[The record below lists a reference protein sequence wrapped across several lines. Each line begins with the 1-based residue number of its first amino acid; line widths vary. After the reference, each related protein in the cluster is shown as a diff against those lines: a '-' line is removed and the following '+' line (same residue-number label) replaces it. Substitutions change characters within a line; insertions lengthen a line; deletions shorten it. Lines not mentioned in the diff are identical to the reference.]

1 MVNPVPMIAV
11 AFFIATL
18 VASGMLGVPSVRAQ
32 TTGFTA
38 GARVQTILHLRVR
51 KAPDARMRLGIQK
64 RGAPGTIVEGPTT
77 AKGNIWWKI
86 DSGVDGWSAQA
97 PGLTASTPYSYDVS
111 AYDAADNNSAQSS
124 TASATTQSGSISGG
138 INYYVG
144 GSGAS
149 DSNPGTS
156 PTAPWASISK
166 VNSFT
171 FPAGS
176 IIHQQANLSGNL
188 DLEGSNMNG
197 PITYDGGGF
206 ALTAATGGTAAAG
219 DTFYAVLLNGL
230 TKGVTFQNTV
240 VRPAAQPTQF
250 GILAQ
255 NGTSGTIQGNNVG
268 GFTLASGGDAS
279 ADIYAGGSNLTVTN
293 NVVGGLNG
301 AGSADDAGIRVYGY
315 SGNVTV
321 TFNTVQNIGGRPGST
336 GASNGYSG
344 NGILIGWANTP
355 CDQKTSSC
363 TITIEHNLVTHVG
376 GNITQCGGPSGILS
390 YDVPAIL
397 NVGYNEVSFTQPL
410 DFGAFNNGLCDED
423 GIDFDGGTLR
433 ASAYNNYTHDN
444 AGLGLFGWMGTAGQ
458 GSWGPNSY
466 TNNYSLNDY
475 SLGWNNGYF
484 IGNGFVGT
492 GAPNPVA
499 HFEGNYIDSSP
510 STANTGMFGFSD
522 QTQMGSGGTVKN
534 NVFVA
539 RNANAVMGKCYPPQD
554 PRQKWIFSG
563 NRYYGATFT
572 MGQGC
577 GNVSPSTLATWQ
589 SSVLGG
595 DDVAVFAPVSQ
606 APTPPALPV
615 VGAGAQG
622 TRANH

>member
-38 GARVQTILHLRVR
+38 GARVQTLLHLSVR

-458 GSWGPNSY
+458 GSWGPNS
-466 TNNYSLNDY
+466 
-475 SLGWNNGYF
+475 
-484 IGNGFVGT
+484 
-492 GAPNPVA
+492 
-499 HFEGNYIDSSP
+499 
-510 STANTGMFGFSD
+510 
-522 QTQMGSGGTVKN
+522 
-534 NVFVA
+534 
-539 RNANAVMGKCYPPQD
+539 
-554 PRQKWIFSG
+554 
-563 NRYYGATFT
+563 
-572 MGQGC
+572 
-577 GNVSPSTLATWQ
+577 
-589 SSVLGG
+589 
-595 DDVAVFAPVSQ
+595 
-606 APTPPALPV
+606 
-615 VGAGAQG
+615 
-622 TRANH
+622 